1 MTTVIS
7 IAMSAEFDRGVRD
20 IRNTIYRKKKKDGK
34 KLVLED
40 GITGKNS
47 SFEEKEE
54 SLSLF
59 GILG

>member
-1 MTTVIS
+1 
-7 IAMSAEFDRGVRD
+7 MSAEFDRGVRD

-59 GILG
+59 GILW